1 MSNATLPTGPTAPGP
16 APDDRALRLAA
27 PAVFVFL
34 WSTGF
39 ICARYGMPHAEPFT
53 YLGYRFAMAAALMVG
68 ACFLFSV
75 RWPRTPMAWV
85 HAAVVGVLMHG
96 VYLGGVFFA
105 VRHGTSAGISGLIA
119 GAQPLL
125 TAALAGPLL
134 GERLRPRAWFGL
146 VLGFAGV
153 VLVVWKQAGDT
164 GGWVGLASC
173 TAGLFGITL
182 ATLYQKRFG
191 VGLDLRAGSAIQFT
205 AAGIMMW
212 VLALSTERLHVE
224 WVTESILSM
233 AWLVLALS
241 VGATS
246 LLLVLIRHGAAS
258 KIASLFYLVPPVTA
272 MLAFVLFGE
281 TLTPAA
287 IAGMAA
293 AVAGVALVTKS

>member
-1 MSNATLPTGPTAPGP
+1 MSNDTQPTAGTLP
-16 APDDRALRLAA
+16 APDLNERALRLAA

-39 ICARYGMPHAEPFT
+39 ISARYGMPHAEPFT
-53 YLGYRFAMAAALMVG
+53 YLGYRFVLATALMIG

-75 RWPRTPMAWV
+75 PWPRAPMAWV
-85 HAAVVGVLMHG
+85 HAAVVGILMHG

-134 GERLRPRAWFGL
+134 NERLRPRAWFGL
-146 VLGFAGV
+146 LLGFAGV
-153 VLVVWKQAGDT
+153 VLVVWKQSGDT
-164 GGWVGLASC
+164 GGWVGLGAC

-191 VGLDLRAGSAIQFT
+191 GGIDLRAGSAIQFA
-205 AAGIMMW
+205 AAGVVIW
-212 VLALSTERLHVE
+212 ILALSTEQLHVT
-224 WVTESILSM
+224 WVTESILAM
-233 AWLVLALS
+233 AWLVLGLS

-272 MLAFVLFGE
+272 VMAFVLFGE
-281 TLTPAA
+281 TLTPLAM
-287 IAGMAA
+287 AGMAA
-293 AVAGVALVTKS
+293 AVVGVALVTKG